1 MRPDVN
7 SREMQSQR
15 KMQIY
20 CCKYKLEMQIQNWE
34 VFLISCSCFIIH
46 YSIWPISPMVAW
58 PIYVILYL
66 VANISIHGLP
76 ICQATLW
83 YSPFIG
89 VPQGGIEFVTRLT
102 GQRDGSWSGCVEAV
116 EVWMVIFIQDN
127 IGWSI
132 IILDIFLLVCFMLT
146 NIILVHFCRF
156 VLV

>member
-34 VFLISCSCFIIH
+34 VFLISFSCFIIH

-58 PIYVILYL
+58 PIDVILYL

-116 EVWMVIFIQDN
+116 EAWWVYFLYMV
-127 IGWSI
+127 
-132 IILDIFLLVCFMLT
+132 FLISFYFGQYNLSFPENFLKNYQKPVGLML
-146 NIILVHFCRF
+146 N
-156 VLV
+156 